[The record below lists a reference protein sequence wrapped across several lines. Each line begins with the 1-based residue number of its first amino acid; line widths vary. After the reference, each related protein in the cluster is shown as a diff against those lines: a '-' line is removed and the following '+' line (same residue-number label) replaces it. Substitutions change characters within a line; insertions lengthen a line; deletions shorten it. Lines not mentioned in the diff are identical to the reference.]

1 MGSGHAYQGRFKSF
15 PVQDDEHLL
24 TVLRYVERNALRAG
38 LVRRAEDW
46 PWSSLWRQEKG
57 GEKARELLGEWPLPR
72 PEDWAAWV
80 NQAQSEAE
88 LKALRRSVVR
98 GCPYGEAGWVKEAVA
113 KLGLEITLRPRGRPK
128 KTPAKQ
134 AKKGS

>member
-1 MGSGHAYQGRFKSF
+1 MEPRAASSACVSVSDNMMEGEEPMSRGWNGVS
-15 PVQDDEHLL
+15 PPIEH
-24 TVLRYVERNALRAG
+24 ENG
-38 LVRRAEDW
+38 LW
-46 PWSSLWRQEKG
+46 
-57 GEKARELLGEWPLPR
+57 ELLGEWPLPR